1 MKSHFNLYNN
11 SKERE
16 LKTNLMHIVSNYLL
30 FCLDMRLLTLQCEEM
45 QLAALRRQHLEDLD
59 DTGID
64 KVKTIQLKI
73 FIPIKIISAK
83 AKREY

>member
-11 SKERE
+11 IKKRE

-30 FCLDMRLLTLQCEEM
+30 FCLDLRSLTLQCEEM
-45 QLAALRRQHLEDLD
+45 QFAALGCHQLDDLD

-64 KVKTIQLKI
+64 NVKTIQFKMNI
-73 FIPIKIISAK
+73 YTYKKKFCKS
-83 AKREY
+83 